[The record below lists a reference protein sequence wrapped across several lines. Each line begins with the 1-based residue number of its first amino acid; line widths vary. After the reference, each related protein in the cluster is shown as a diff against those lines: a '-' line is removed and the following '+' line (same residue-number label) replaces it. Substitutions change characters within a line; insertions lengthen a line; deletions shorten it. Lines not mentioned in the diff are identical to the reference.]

1 VKDKGEK
8 VRRLRPRRI
17 LLLTVVLLLL
27 GSNFT
32 LRCFHRTLAGF
43 ESEGTWELSM
53 LCEVLSAYN
62 AEDIRRWGWTL
73 FTASDCLWDLR
84 MDRCIPSI
92 TSIVQCAGRI
102 HHISAEIERS

>member
-1 VKDKGEK
+1 MRYDMCALRDNSGRTNIGPESLFRIGRMPVKDKGEK

-27 GSNFT
+27 GPNFT

-53 LCEVLSAYN
+53 LCEGLSAYN
-62 AEDIRRWGWTL
+62 ADDIRRGGWTL
-73 FTASDCLWDLR
+73 F
-84 MDRCIPSI
+84 
-92 TSIVQCAGRI
+92 
-102 HHISAEIERS
+102 H